1 MSARNDG
8 LEDLRIGD
16 LMTFLAVRRT
26 GSITAAAREL
36 RVTPSQV
43 SKAIARLE
51 DHLQMRLLARSS
63 RGVSLSESGRKIVG
77 NVEAAVEKLRT
88 MRRPSPQGGLELTV
102 AAPSYLNS
110 LFVPMIAQQ
119 IPAIRVRCLEMPPAL
134 VRAYAADN
142 IFDVAILPS
151 GADRL
156 PLSWTVEALGE
167 LRKMLFAPPA
177 LARKLGHMPV
187 NVDALRDVPWV
198 CPISSSDGRFVAI
211 DDDCPLETSQRR
223 IGHEAQTIVLA
234 LELAARTE
242 QLVFGPV
249 VAARKLVEQGRLVP
263 IRVQGWDVREPLH
276 VACSSDRVLSRVQ
289 TAIAAAVRATLDEL
303 DPPAPAPT
311 GTGHE
316 TARSP

>member
-1 MSARNDG
+1 
-8 LEDLRIGD
+8 
-16 LMTFLAVRRT
+16 MTFLAVRRT

-63 RGVSLSESGRKIVG
+63 RGVSLSEAGRKIVP
-77 NVEAAVEKLRT
+77 NVESAVDKLRT
-88 MRRPSPQGGLELTV
+88 MRRPSPQAGLELTV
-102 AAPSYLNS
+102 AAPSYLIA
-110 LFVPMIAQQ
+110 LFVPTIASS
-119 IPAIRVRCLEMPPAL
+119 IPAVRVRCLEMPPAL

-142 IFDVAILPS
+142 IFDLAILPS

-156 PLSWTVEALGE
+156 PLSWTVEQLGE
-167 LRKMLFAPPA
+167 LRKMLFAPPS
-177 LARKLGHMPV
+177 LARRLGPAPV
-187 NVDALRDVPWV
+187 SVDALRDVPWV

-211 DDDCPLETSQRR
+211 DDDCPLGTSQRR
-223 IGHEAQTIVLA
+223 LGHEAQTIVLA
-234 LELAARTE
+234 LELASRTE

-249 VAARKLVEQGRLVP
+249 VAARRFVDEGRLVP

-276 VACSSDRVLSRVQ
+276 IACNSDRVLSRVQ
-289 TAIAAAVRATLDEL
+289 AAIGKAVRTTLDEL
-303 DPPAPAPT
+303 DPISPAPT